1 MIDPNASIRRVPGVL
16 GTDTSEQRVLLN
28 EKFEYLGL
36 DQFAQRVWDLLEE
49 PQTLRAL
56 VQVLTVEYDVAPE
69 QCASD
74 LQGFL
79 RQMVQHRLIEIA

>member
-1 MIDPNASIRRVPGVL
+1 MINPQASIRRVSGVL
-16 GTDTSEQRVLLN
+16 GTDTAEQHVLLN
-28 EKFEYLGL
+28 ERFEYLGL
-36 DQFAQRVWDLLEE
+36 DPVALRIWDLLAE
-49 PQTLRAL
+49 PQTLRSL
-56 VQVLTVEYDVAPE
+56 VRVLTVEYDVAPE